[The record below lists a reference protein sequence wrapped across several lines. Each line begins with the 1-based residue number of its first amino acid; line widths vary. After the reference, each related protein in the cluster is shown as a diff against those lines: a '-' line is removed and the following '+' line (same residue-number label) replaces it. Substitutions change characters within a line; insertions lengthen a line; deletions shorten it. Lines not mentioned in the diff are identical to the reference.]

1 MGSISYNIV
10 LISDQRLQ
18 QGGDYSFLSK
28 NSTETQSIIVSG
40 EKAGRGPF
48 EKAGKAVPPCFTM
61 FTQHDAPSP
70 GKGYTSPYGAS
81 SYGGPSDLHSVLQ
94 FTTVKTHG
102 KPSALHAGD
111 MEAKTVYTHGDMTVL
126 EKSLGTKQQVSMTHK

>member
-18 QGGDYSFLSK
+18 QGGDYNFLSK
-28 NSTETQSIIVSG
+28 NSTEAQNIIVSG
-40 EKAGRGPF
+40 EKSGRGPF
-48 EKAGKAVPPCFTM
+48 EKAKKAVSPCFTM

-70 GKGYTSPYGAS
+70 GKGYAS

-94 FTTVKTHG
+94 FTTVKTYG

-111 MEAKTVYTHGDMTVL
+111 TETKTVYTHGDVTVL
-126 EKSLGTKQQVSMTHK
+126 EKSLGTK

>member
-10 LISDQRLQ
+10 LISDERLQ
-18 QGGDYSFLSK
+18 QGGLQFSFKKFYRGL
-28 NSTETQSIIVSG
+28 EHHSG
-40 EKAGRGPF
+40 EKSGRGPF
-48 EKAGKAVPPCFTM
+48 EKAGKAMPPCFTT
-61 FTQHDAPSP
+61 FTQHDAASP
-70 GKGYTSPYGAS
+70 GKGYAS

-111 MEAKTVYTHGDMTVL
+111 TETKTVYTHGDVTVL